1 METVKGT
8 RTMFQVQGDLNSV
21 AEGQWSLHTSS
32 LQCSCPPCRSNPAS
46 FDGCLYKDERNISTC
61 VVSKLQTEMGGVTD
75 PFDIAKLTV
84 QDLKLELKGRGLLI
98 TGLKAV
104 LKDRLLQHMIAQRE
118 NEEEVVKDDELGEE
132 GNAHDT
138 FQGDEPWEGEV

>member
-1 METVKGT
+1 M
-8 RTMFQVQGDLNSV
+8 
-21 AEGQWSLHTSS
+21 
-32 LQCSCPPCRSNPAS
+32 
-46 FDGCLYKDERNISTC
+46 
-61 VVSKLQTEMGGVTD
+61 VSKLQTEMGGVTD

-118 NEEEVVKDDELGEE
+118 NGEEVVKDDELGEE
-132 GNAHDT
+132 GNAYDT
-138 FQGDEPWEGEV
+138 FQGDESWEAEV